1 MRLNDRQFWAVFA
14 LAVLGWWGVVAY
26 AASDFG
32 KVPTQKIWIQDDA
45 DEGCIEFY
53 ELSADITAGTFD
65 SSICMAQ
72 TTKKPSW
79 YTFTTAA
86 SAGQEVFEIEGYDS
100 VQGAASYIVGQANP
114 AKIVFPELAEFQL
127 SFTGIGGFHTGTQR
141 QEVAAAVTGLEM
153 TNTSDSTTANWRIY
167 GDGDMAWGTLAAGL
181 DVNLYRSAADTL
193 KTDDS
198 FEVGANLIVGATAWT
213 SATHAHTAASSG
225 GTITEASISDLS
237 HTSSEYYQ
245 AIWAEENAALGASNT
260 YEWAMGNGAALAST
274 EGLTLYV
281 PSGWSAEVEA
291 MSLTLGTTSTANVEL
306 VINGTP
312 QGALADVTVTSATQ
326 GTNSGFTAVA
336 VSTGDLINF
345 RTVSSSG
352 TASANVVTVWVRYYK

>member
-237 HTSSEYYQ
+237 HTSDTNANTICTGSTTYLDGEGNCDTLGGGSDIKSGTLSVTEGGSGGDVTFGTAFSGTPFCTCSPTNASDGFCFYDATPSTT
-245 AIWAEENAALGASNT
+245 AISIDWTNDAG
-260 YEWAMGNGAALAST
+260 GGAA
-274 EGLTLYV
+274 
-281 PSGWSAEVEA
+281 
-291 MSLTLGTTSTANVEL
+291 
-306 VINGTP
+306 
-312 QGALADVTVTSATQ
+312 
-326 GTNSGFTAVA
+326 
-336 VSTGDLINF
+336 TGDIQWIC
-345 RTVSSSG
+345 TDAG
-352 TASANVVTVWVRYYK
+352 DP